1 MRFPW
6 PPFRGSAVGA
16 NSSVVGRLSRVN
28 LLGDYFKTIEGKEC
42 KNVTV
47 WRVGHPTAPSVAHA
61 SAADATSELS
71 TGGGSSGPAQCEAG
85 TPFIVAA
92 AQLRREKN
100 HEKNAVDYCLGG
112 DGIVCVGTDHA
123 AAAYEDARGA
133 AAAAANHNHR
143 DHYY

>member
-28 LLGDYFKTIEGKEC
+28 LLADYFKTIEGKEC

-47 WRVGHPTAPSVAHA
+47 WRVGYPTAPSVAQA

-71 TGGGSSGPAQCEAG
+71 T
-85 TPFIVAA
+85 AA
-92 AQLRREKN
+92 ALP
-100 HEKNAVDYCLGG
+100 
-112 DGIVCVGTDHA
+112 GT
-123 AAAYEDARGA
+123 RSLV
-133 AAAAANHNHR
+133 R
-143 DHYY
+143 